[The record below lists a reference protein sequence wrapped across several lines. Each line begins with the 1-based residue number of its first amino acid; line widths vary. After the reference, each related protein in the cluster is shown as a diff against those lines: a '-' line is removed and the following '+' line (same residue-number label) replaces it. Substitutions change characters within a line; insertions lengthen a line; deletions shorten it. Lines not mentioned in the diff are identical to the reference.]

1 MSMSKTFDITS
12 VTSGHVEEEL
22 EIPGV
27 GGVTFTSGIV
37 EPHPKSD
44 NEGFIVLVEIT
55 PRGATDSPDAL
66 RTYVNGLK
74 DVLSHVLREPTQLA
88 RLVEQLSPHFEPP
101 SPALLLQ
108 ARRNAEAR
116 RDLLHDYGAFTAAT
130 LADANGSSA
139 SNRAALASR
148 WRKESRI
155 FGVTSN
161 DKTYFPSFQFDDRAR
176 PLAVVGRV
184 LSRLRTEP
192 MGEWEIALWFTS
204 ANEWLS
210 GRRPVDLLKED
221 PDGVVAAA
229 EHEIAPIAG

>member
-1 MSMSKTFDITS
+1 MSKAIDITN

-22 EIPGV
+22 EIAGV
-27 GGVTFTSGIV
+27 GGVTFKSGIV
-37 EPHPKSD
+37 EPRPKSD
-44 NEGFIVLVEIT
+44 DQSFVVLVEISPT
-55 PRGATDSPDAL
+55 EAPDSPDAL
-66 RTYVNGLK
+66 RTYVDRLK
-74 DVLSHVLREPTQLA
+74 DVLSQIVHEPAQLT
-88 RLVEQLSPHFEPP
+88 RLVEQLSPQFEPP

-148 WRKESRI
+148 WRKEGRI

-161 DKTYFPSFQFDDRAR
+161 DKMYFPSFQFDDRAR
-176 PLAVVGRV
+176 PLAVMARV

-210 GRRPVDLLKED
+210 GRQPVDLLNED
-221 PDGVVAAA
+221 PDAVVAAA